1 MRSRG
6 FILTL
11 LLSLNVAT
19 GCIHQRA
26 VRPADVG
33 SVIDLNRRAGQ
44 HNVAVALANGA
55 VYYGRALQ
63 MAADSTS
70 WLVED
75 AYEVKS
81 VATHDVVAVEIQNRG
96 RGALEGLAMGAVAGT
111 LTGVAL
117 GLIIGDDPPCED
129 GWCLFR
135 TTAEEKAQMF
145 GVLLGTT
152 SALGGLVR
160 GAVRGSRDVYQV
172 DAGGTAGS
180 PVRDERERGAL
191 IPTPDR

>member
-1 MRSRG
+1 MRIH
-6 FILTL
+6 ILLPFVL
-11 LLSLNVAT
+11 LLAT
-19 GCIHQRA
+19 GCTHQRVVA
-26 VRPADVG
+26 PADVD
-33 SVIDLNRRAGQ
+33 SVIDLNQRAGQ
-44 HNVAVALANGA
+44 HNVTVTLSNGV

-75 AYEVKS
+75 TQEVTS
-81 VATHDVVAVEIQNRG
+81 VATDDVVAVEIQNRG
-96 RGALEGLAMGAVAGT
+96 RGALEGLATGAVAGT

-117 GLIIGDDPPCED
+117 GLIVGDDPPCED

-135 TTAEEKAQMF
+135 TTAEEKAQLF

-152 SALGGLVR
+152 SALGGLIR

-172 DAGGTAGS
+172 DARDTVDSLAQDLQPSGDRGV
-180 PVRDERERGAL
+180 VR
-191 IPTPDR
+191 IPEK